1 MQDIAELE
9 RRITIALERIDRGI
23 AGLVAPLVDETPSA
37 MLPESDFAKL
47 NEALDEER
55 MLNAQLNERLRVV
68 NDKATGEKTAL
79 LAEISD
85 LNAQL
90 SDQASELGR
99 LRESLG
105 DLNAE
110 LDELRGLAEGN
121 VIDPEQINHALQTE
135 LAQLQASRAAES
147 AEVAA
152 VLKALTPLV
161 AEAENHG

>member
-9 RRITIALERIDRGI
+9 RRITVALERIDRGV
-23 AGLVAPLVDETPSA
+23 AGLVAPSLNAQPSA
-37 MLPESDFAKL
+37 MLPESDFAAL

-68 NDKATGEKTAL
+68 NEKAAAEKAAL
-79 LAEISD
+79 LAELSD
-85 LNAQL
+85 MNAQL
-90 SDQASELGR
+90 SEQAGELGV
-99 LRESLG
+99 LRETLVSL
-105 DLNAE
+105 NEE
-110 LDELRGLAEGN
+110 LDDLRGMAEGN

-135 LAQLQASRAAES
+135 LAQLQASRAAET

-152 VLKALTPLV
+152 ILDALTPLV